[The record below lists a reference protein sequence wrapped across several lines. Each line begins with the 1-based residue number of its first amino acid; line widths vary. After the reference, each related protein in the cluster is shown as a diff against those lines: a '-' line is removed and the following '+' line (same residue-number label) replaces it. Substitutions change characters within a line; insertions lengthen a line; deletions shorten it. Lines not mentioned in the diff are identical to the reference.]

1 MDALA
6 PPGRHRV
13 VLWATL
19 STMTDRTM
27 GRAAVL
33 GLAVGVLLALPAG
46 WLPGRADATG
56 ATLTGAR
63 PEVATLRLANSK
75 IFDLRRLP
83 QLRGSTEEAG
93 PDLKA
98 ERRAP
103 RTRLVGGQAAAQ
115 VGSGSVPGSLAAA
128 PSPTRSFEGLYNSES
143 CTGGQCGQGHP
154 PDPNGDVGPTYYIET
169 INTAIGIFDKATGTR
184 VVGVTFNS
192 FMSQGAF
199 GNLCDT
205 DNFGDPVVLYD
216 TFRDRWVISDFAFQL
231 DGSGNVVSP
240 PGSYQCIAVSQS
252 GDPVT
257 GGWNFY
263 SLHLTDGLQDYPKL
277 GIWPNGL
284 YMSANMFAFA
294 STGSFQNVR
303 VWAMDLEA
311 MEAGDATVE
320 AVAFNAPSRTGPC
333 SVFTL
338 LPSNARAQT
347 GSPPPGRPNH
357 FASVWCYT
365 GLVRVWQLHVDWSD
379 PGSATFAGPTD
390 SSTGSL
396 WGAPPPLVPSRDGN
410 DLDTLP
416 MRLMAQNQYTNIGGV
431 ESLWQSHTV
440 QGSSASQ
447 AAVRWYQVP
456 VTGGSVGSALQAATW
471 NPDASNRFMPSL
483 AVDRLGDAAIGYSA
497 SSASLYPAIRYAG
510 RLFNDPAFGQTEQS
524 LIEGGGSQAGDCGG
538 SPCERWG
545 DYSAMTL
552 DPDGCTFWYV
562 NEYYPATGLDHH
574 TRIGAFTFEP
584 CTPLEPTLHTSDLDG
599 AARRTGLLSWRATVT
614 VTVRNSSG
622 LPAGFATVSGSWSGG
637 YVGSGSCTTDA
648 TGSCFLGTA
657 GVPNAATF
665 VTFTVG
671 SISHS
676 TLTYD
681 ATQNEDSDGDS
692 NGTAITVPRS

>member
-1 MDALA
+1 
-6 PPGRHRV
+6 
-13 VLWATL
+13 
-19 STMTDRTM
+19 MTDRTL

-46 WLPGRADATG
+46 WLPGRADATA
-56 ATLTGAR
+56 ATPTGAR
-63 PEVATLRLANSK
+63 PEVATLQLANSK
-75 IFDLRRLP
+75 IFDLRGLP

-93 PDLKA
+93 PDLKP

-284 YMSANMFAFA
+284 YMSANMFDFA

-347 GSPPPGRPNH
+347 GSPPPGRPNY

-379 PGSATFAGPTD
+379 PGSATFTGPTD

-510 RLFNDPAFGQTEQS
+510 RLFNDPAGVFGQTEQS

-574 TRIGAFTFEP
+574 TRIGAFRFEP
-584 CTPLEPTLHTSDLDG
+584 CSPLEPTLHASDLDG

-614 VTVRNSSG
+614 VTVHNSSG
-622 LPAGFATVSGSWSGG
+622 LPAAFATVSGSWSGG
-637 YVGSGSCTTDA
+637 YSGSVSCTTDA

-657 GVPNAATF
+657 GVPNGATS
-665 VTFTVG
+665 VTFTIG

-681 ATQNEDSDGDS
+681 ATQNEDPDGDS